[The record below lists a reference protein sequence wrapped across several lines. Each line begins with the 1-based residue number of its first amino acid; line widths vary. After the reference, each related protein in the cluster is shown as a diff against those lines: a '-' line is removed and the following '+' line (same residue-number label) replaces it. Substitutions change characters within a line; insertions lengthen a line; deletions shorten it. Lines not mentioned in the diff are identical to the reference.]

1 MNILHSISFLE
12 EDFHQLFETGEM
24 LLILESQ
31 WHLSGNENFG
41 YNSSVPL
48 DSKVSVVFHENFGRM
63 STLRNALSEY

>member
-12 EDFHQLFETGEM
+12 EDFHQLSESGEM

-41 YNSSVPL
+41 YNSSVPWIAQY
-48 DSKVSVVFHENFGRM
+48 R
-63 STLRNALSEY
+63 